1 MCIRDRYAHQVD
13 SIKNVGAG
21 RSTIVTTGTGSGK
34 TECFLFPILNEIL
47 SEIENGNKEDG
58 IRAIFLYPMNALVND
73 QMDRVREIL
82 KNCPEIKFGYFTGD
96 TKETVSADYRYKY
109 EQENNVYIPSN
120 ELVSREEIRK
130 TPPHLL
136 FTNYSMLEYLLIRPN
151 DYSIFSSDK
160 LANWKYVVLD
170 EAHTYNGSLGIEL
183 SMLLRRLTGLA
194 DKKPKFI
201 LTSATLGQKG
211 KSEKDIVNFAQ
222 NLTASSFDVNDIIFA
237 KRIPLTNEKLE
248 YTVSGAVSYTH
259 LTLPTKLEV

>member
-1 MCIRDRYAHQVD
+1 MR
-13 SIKNVGAG
+13 
-21 RSTIVTTGTGSGK
+21 K
-34 TECFLFPILNEIL
+34 T
-47 SEIENGNKEDG
+47 EIENGNKEDG

-151 DYSIFSSDK
+151 DYSIFSSD
-160 LANWKYVVLD
+160 NIISS
-170 EAHTYNGSLGIEL
+170 NF
-183 SMLLRRLTGLA
+183 
-194 DKKPKFI
+194 FI
-201 LTSATLGQKG
+201 LAPFTSRANLYAYSELT
-211 KSEKDIVNFAQ
+211 KSITDCSNFSILMLEISIA
-222 NLTASSFDVNDIIFA
+222 NLVINFILFVAIIISS
-237 KRIPLTNEKLE
+237 KL
-248 YTVSGAVSYTH
+248 
-259 LTLPTKLEV
+259 LNPM